1 MSRTGVARRGFGEGS
16 IYCRADGRWV
26 SYLRGPD
33 GRKKFFTGPTRAE
46 VRDRLAEAQRQAHA
60 GRLVVGR
67 DQPTDQYLQRWL
79 ADAVCHSVRPK
90 TYENYDLCVRRLL
103 PHIGGLRLRALT
115 PEHIQHALGKL
126 LVDGLAPRTVR
137 QVHMVLRRA
146 LKQAVLWRILP
157 SNPSDAVRPPRA
169 DRQEIRALTEVDVR
183 HLLEVASETR
193 HYALWVFL
201 VTTGVRLGE
210 ALGLRWSDIEFAESR
225 AHIRRA
231 LQRQRGAGIVFV
243 EPKTAKS
250 RRTVP
255 MPPQTV
261 AVLQDHRRG
270 QEADRR
276 DAKNKWEEFDLVF
289 ASAVGRPI
297 DMNFLSLVFHRTL
310 KLAGLPRH
318 RIHDL
323 RHTAATHLLTRH
335 VHPKVVQE
343 LLGHSTIAITLDT
356 YSHVM
361 PALAQEASTHMS
373 SLLPPVR
380 EERADNHLGS
390 RRVSRSQ

>member
-1 MSRTGVARRGFGEGS
+1 MPRTGVARRGFGEGS
-16 IYCRADGRWV
+16 IYCRANGRWV
-26 SYLRGPD
+26 SYFRTPD
-33 GRKKFFTGPTRAE
+33 GRKKFFTGPTRAQ
-46 VRDRLAEAQRQAHA
+46 VKDRLAEAQRQAHA
-60 GRLVVGR
+60 GQLVVGR
-67 DQPTDQYLQRWL
+67 DQPIDQYLERWL
-79 ADAVCHSVRPK
+79 ADAVRHSVRPK

-103 PHIGGLRLRALT
+103 PHIGRLRLRALT
-115 PEHIQHALGKL
+115 PEHVQHALGQL
-126 LVDGLAPRTVR
+126 LEGGLAPRTVR

-169 DRQEIRALTEVDVR
+169 DRKEIRSLSEGDVR
-183 HLLEVASETR
+183 HLLEVAAGTR
-193 HYALWVFL
+193 HHAIWVFL

-210 ALGLRWSDIEFAESR
+210 ALGLKWSDIEFAESR

-255 MPPQTV
+255 IPPETL
-261 AVLQDHRRG
+261 AILLNHRHA

-276 DAKNKWEEFDLVF
+276 EAAAQWVEHDLVF
-289 ASAVGRPI
+289 PSPIGRPI
-297 DMNFLSLVFHRTL
+297 DMSFLSLIFHRAL
-310 KLAGLPRH
+310 KQAGLPRH

-335 VHPKVVQE
+335 VHPKIVQD

-356 YSHVM
+356 YSHVL
-361 PALAQEASTHMS
+361 PPLGKDASAHMS
-373 SLLPPVR
+373 SLVP
-380 EERADNHLGS
+380 
-390 RRVSRSQ
+390 SRSEFKDSSRGVTS